1 MISPPSNNSSLN
13 QASVT
18 HNQQKHPPEQ
28 RSVAL
33 HNTSLANDTFIAS
46 NVAINKAIFSPLS
59 GGLQLSSS
67 ATSTF
72 SDSTSKMTC
81 QKLPVSSVIPM
92 DYIIMKTLAEGRQ
105 TSEPSVGTDQDQF
118 HIQPQQS
125 TLSLASG
132 LEVTTPTSPWPDLP
146 EELLSILP
154 QCPSVAGENSDMPD
168 LEPGLEK
175 CAADCDCSTCEV
187 WTPAL
192 LQRSGEQ
199 ILPSGVNRPSS
210 TSHQIGYKNQ
220 PTVVIDL
227 TSPVLTSTR
236 HKCQDPAAT
245 LSIKPTKP
253 IPLELQYYNTN
264 LQVYFANSSTCAPLP
279 VNVREPA
286 SIQADN
292 HMVSAG
298 RTAINLEKLAD
309 TCSLQN
315 SVFEIEKLDEQ
326 KKGANQ
332 FSSQRQDFLTC
343 MIGELHT
350 STSSGMLNSQQKSG
364 SRHATSSSH
373 SAAFISS
380 TKHAQY
386 PQRVSPLSALEN
398 WANLSIDELVKL
410 VEEEEYAQRQRMV
423 VVKEENRK
431 EMVQNTGNV
440 SLASIGGAPVVSR
453 PEESRSNIP
462 SATNFKLPAEQNFK
476 KRRLEEEHNYCAN
489 INRGFSKPKQT
500 KKSTDA
506 NYVDC
511 SKWRDP
517 AYTEEWID
525 HPLSTENMLTLLK
538 GMEQTEAKRG
548 SSAGTGDQ
556 QVTGMSVPAIAAGL
570 PTTLEK
576 VITEAQESLDE
587 GNVEE
592 EGQ

>member
-1 MISPPSNNSSLN
+1 MISPPSKNSSLK
-13 QASVT
+13 QASAT
-18 HNQQKHPPEQ
+18 QNQQKHPPEQ

-33 HNTSLANDTFIAS
+33 HNTSLANDTVIAS
-46 NVAINKAIFSPLS
+46 NVAINKAILSPLL
-59 GGLQLSSS
+59 GGLQPSSS

-72 SDSTSKMTC
+72 SDSTSKMPH

-105 TSEPSVGTDQDQF
+105 TSEPSVGTDQDPF

-146 EELLSILP
+146 EELLSIFP

-168 LEPGLEK
+168 LEPGMEK
-175 CAADCDCSTCEV
+175 CAADCNCSTCKV

-192 LQRSGEQ
+192 LQCFGEQ
-199 ILPSGVNRPSS
+199 ILPFGINRPSS
-210 TSHQIGYKNQ
+210 TSCYIGYKTQ
-220 PTVVIDL
+220 PTFVIDL

-279 VNVREPA
+279 VNVCEPA
-286 SIQADN
+286 SIQAD

-298 RTAINLEKLAD
+298 RTAINLEKLVD

-315 SVFEIEKLDEQ
+315 SVFEIEKLDEK

-332 FSSQRQDFLTC
+332 FSSQHQDFLTC
-343 MIGELHT
+343 MTGELHT
-350 STSSGMLNSQQKSG
+350 STSAGMLNSQQKSG

-380 TKHAQY
+380 TKHALY
-386 PQRVSPLSALEN
+386 PQRVSPLPTLEN

-410 VEEEEYAQRQRMV
+410 VEEEYAQRQRMV
-423 VVKEENRK
+423 VMKEENRK
-431 EMVQNTGNV
+431 GMVQNTGNV
-440 SLASIGGAPVVSR
+440 SLASIRGAPIISS
-453 PEESRSNIP
+453 PEESSSNIP
-462 SATNFKLPAEQNFK
+462 SATNFKLSTC
-476 KRRLEEEHNYCAN
+476 HNY
-489 INRGFSKPKQT
+489 GTQPQ
-500 KKSTDA
+500 
-506 NYVDC
+506 
-511 SKWRDP
+511 
-517 AYTEEWID
+517 EE
-525 HPLSTENMLTLLK
+525 
-538 GMEQTEAKRG
+538 
-548 SSAGTGDQ
+548 
-556 QVTGMSVPAIAAGL
+556 
-570 PTTLEK
+570 
-576 VITEAQESLDE
+576 
-587 GNVEE
+587 
-592 EGQ
+592 